1 MIFEFFSQALS
12 MAIAKKSTAFS
23 SNLTLVRIEVSMDK
37 ILLIKS
43 LMNTFSSVLFLAI
56 VCILL

>member
-1 MIFEFFSQALS
+1 

-23 SNLTLVRIEVSMDK
+23 SDLTLARIEVSMDK